1 MSCGLGLLLAS
12 QTATLLLDTG
22 SLTGQVAQVV
32 QLSATNPTN
41 LVHLNALNVGRLQWE
56 DTLYAN
62 STRHLA
68 NSETLLLLMAANLD
82 NDTTEELDTLL
93 RTLDNF
99 VSDSYSVTSLEA
111 RVLLAGCCLPV
122 ANASSAT
129 LIKSIVTLNL

>member
-68 NSETLLLLMAANLD
+68 NSETLLLLVAANLD
-82 NDTTEELDTLL
+82 DDTAEKLDTLL

-99 VSDSYSVTSLEA
+99 VSDSYSVTSL
-111 RVLLAGCCLPV
+111 CFFS
-122 ANASSAT
+122 NF
-129 LIKSIVTLNL
+129 N